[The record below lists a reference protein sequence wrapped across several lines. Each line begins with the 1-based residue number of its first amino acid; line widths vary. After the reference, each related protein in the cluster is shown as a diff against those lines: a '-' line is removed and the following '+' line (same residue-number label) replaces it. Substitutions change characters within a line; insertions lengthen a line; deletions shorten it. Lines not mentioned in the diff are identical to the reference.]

1 MSGGTG
7 TGTPS
12 AAYTLKATALLTIAN
27 AKTYCG
33 ILDATWDA
41 TLAVIINAVSEAFN
55 SSCGRALAKT
65 TYADNYIDGNGE
77 RDLLLP
83 RYPIV
88 EVSALTENDVALTE
102 GTTADYVLYTDEGRL
117 HRLGRWYKGPKTI
130 KLTYKAGYVAI
141 PGAGE
146 TENLPADL
154 ALAIRIQV
162 AHEWQKMKSSAWGET
177 ARSFP
182 DGSITYL
189 SKKEF
194 LPEVEQVLARYR
206 DYRF

>member
-1 MSGGTG
+1 VSAGTG
-7 TGTPS
+7 TGTPA
-12 AAYTLKATALLTIAN
+12 AAYAIRATALLTLAN

-33 ILDATWDA
+33 ILDTTWDA
-41 TLAVIINAVSEAFN
+41 VLTVIINAVSEAFN
-55 SSCGRALAKT
+55 SSCGRVFAKT
-65 TYADNYIDGNGE
+65 TYTDNYIDGNGE
-77 RDLLLP
+77 KDLLLP
-83 RYPIV
+83 HFPII
-88 EVSALTENDVALTE
+88 EISALTENDVALTQ
-102 GTTADYVLYTDEGRL
+102 GTTADYILYSDEGRL
-117 HRLGRWYKGPKTI
+117 HRLGKWYHSPKAI

-141 PGAGE
+141 PVDPDV
-146 TENLPADL
+146 ENLPADL

-182 DGSITYL
+182 DGSMTYL

-194 LPEVEQVLARYR
+194 LPEVETVLARYR